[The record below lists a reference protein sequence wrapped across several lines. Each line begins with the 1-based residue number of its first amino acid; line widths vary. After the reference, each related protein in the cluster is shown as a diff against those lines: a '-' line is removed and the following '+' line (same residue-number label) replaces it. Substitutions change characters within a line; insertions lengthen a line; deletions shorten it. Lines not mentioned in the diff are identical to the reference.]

1 MYLSTATKTPDLEGA
16 TMSEAWD
23 STPDYV
29 DGDVAR
35 AMAHPMRI
43 QILAELNQRVMSPSE
58 FSERFDLKLSNVSYH
73 FRELRKLDCIECIE
87 TRPARGAMEHFYKAT
102 KRALFDG
109 KPWDQLPE
117 SIRAKVSG
125 QIIGD
130 FLCATAKAMLAETV
144 DARKDRHL
152 TWTETRFDTKGWEE
166 ATLAYREFLNRM
178 VVISRE
184 AKARLDLADE
194 PGLMAIYGLFLFESP
209 MLEPEQE
216 AEDEP

>member
-1 MYLSTATKTPDLEGA
+1 MN
-16 TMSEAWD
+16 EAWEG
-23 STPDYV
+23 TPDYV
-29 DGDVAR
+29 DEDVAR

-58 FSERFDLKLSNVSYH
+58 FSRRFDQKLPNVSYH
-73 FRELRKLDCIECIE
+73 FRELEKLACIECVE
-87 TRPARGAMEHFYKAT
+87 VRPARGAMEHFYKAT

-109 KPWDQLPE
+109 RPWDELPE

-144 DARKDRHL
+144 DARKERHL
-152 TWTETRFDTKGWEE
+152 TWTESRFDQKGWEE
-166 ATLAYREFLNRM
+166 ASRAYREFLGRM

-184 AKARLDLADE
+184 ARQRLSLSGEA
-194 PGLMAIYGLFLFESP
+194 GMMAVYALFLFESP
-209 MLEPEQE
+209 LLEPEQDDGE
-216 AEDEP
+216 H